1 MGFFDFLK
9 GGSKK
14 DNGEGKAKKSSPA
27 AKWAEAAGS
36 KRAQAYDRQEAINE
50 LSKLGTADAVE
61 ALLKRF
67 TFATDPSITDQEEK
81 ELAFEGILKAGRESI
96 EPVRAFVAKAESVSW
111 PMRIMKET
119 LDQDEYVEELLVWLS
134 KWDTEYA
141 KFIDPKL
148 QILEALGEL
157 THPKIREATERFLE
171 DVNDQAKFNAVVA
184 VLAQNDAASI
194 PALINLLLDEES
206 VRIRT
211 KIATGMSERGWE
223 IPEDQRDK
231 VRKALP
237 PEFSID
243 GMGFVKKR

>member
-14 DNGEGKAKKSSPA
+14 DSGDGKTKKSSPA

-36 KRAQAYDRQEAINE
+36 KRAQAYDRQEAITE
-50 LSKLGTADAVE
+50 LAKIADADAVE

-67 TFATDPSITDQEEK
+67 TFHTDPSITDQEEK
-81 ELAFEGILKAGRESI
+81 DLAYEGILKAGREAI
-96 EPVRAFVAKAESVSW
+96 VPVRAFAAKAESVSW
-111 PMRIMKET
+111 PMRVMKSILE
-119 LDQDEYVEELLVWLS
+119 QDEYVEELIIWLS
-134 KWDTEYA
+134 KWDTEYS

-148 QILEALGEL
+148 QILEALSEL

-184 VLAQNDAASI
+184 VFAQNDAQSI
-194 PALINLLLDEES
+194 KPLLALLLDEES

-211 KIATGMSERGWE
+211 KIATGFGERGWE
-223 IPEDQRDK
+223 VPDDQRDV

-243 GMGFVKKR
+243 GMGFIKKR